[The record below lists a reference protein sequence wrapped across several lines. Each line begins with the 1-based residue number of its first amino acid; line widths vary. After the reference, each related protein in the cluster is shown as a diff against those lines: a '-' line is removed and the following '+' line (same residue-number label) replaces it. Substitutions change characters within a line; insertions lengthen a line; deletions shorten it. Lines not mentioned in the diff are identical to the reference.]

1 MNKGEI
7 ILITFP
13 FTDLSGSKL
22 RPALVLAS
30 DRDDV
35 TVAFITTNL
44 QQGNNTDMF
53 LQKSSTNGLKKDS
66 LLKMKKVILFSCP
79 LPMDLRRCFRIAR
92 GTRRRTAQAGGISIL
107 FSFSS

>member
-1 MNKGEI
+1 MNKGDI

-22 RPALVLAS
+22 RPALVLAA

-44 QQGNNTDMF
+44 QQLNNVDMF
-53 LQKSSTNGLKKDS
+53 LQKSTTNGLKKDS
-66 LLKMKKVILFSCP
+66 LVKMNKIATLDHGLIMDSVGQLVEDELKEVDRKLLILFNIKH
-79 LPMDLRRCFRIAR
+79 L
-92 GTRRRTAQAGGISIL
+92 
-107 FSFSS
+107 

>member
-30 DRDDV
+30 DKEDI

-44 QQGNNTDMF
+44 QQVNNTDM
-53 LQKSSTNGLKKDS
+53 LLRKSSINGLKKDS
-66 LLKMKKVILFSCP
+66 LVKINKIATLDHSLAMGKVGQLVENELKEVDRKLVILFNIKN
-79 LPMDLRRCFRIAR
+79 L
-92 GTRRRTAQAGGISIL
+92 
-107 FSFSS
+107 SF

>member
-22 RPALVLAS
+22 RPALVLAA
-30 DRDDV
+30 DKEDI

-44 QQGNNTDMF
+44 QQVNNTDM
-53 LQKSSTNGLKKDS
+53 LLRKNSINGLKKDS
-66 LLKMKKVILFSCP
+66 LVKMNKIATLDHSLAMGKVGQLAENELKEVDRKLVIFFNIKNLS
-79 LPMDLRRCFRIAR
+79 L
-92 GTRRRTAQAGGISIL
+92 
-107 FSFSS
+107 

>member
-22 RPALVLAS
+22 RPALVLAA
-30 DRDDV
+30 DREDI

-44 QQGNNTDMF
+44 QQVNNTDM
-53 LQKSSTNGLKKDS
+53 LLRKSSINGLKKDS
-66 LLKMKKVILFSCP
+66 LVKMNKIATLDHGLAMGKVGQLAENELKEVDKKLVILFNIKNLS
-79 LPMDLRRCFRIAR
+79 L
-92 GTRRRTAQAGGISIL
+92 
-107 FSFSS
+107 

>member
-22 RPALVLAS
+22 RPALVLAA
-30 DRDDV
+30 DKEDI

-44 QQGNNTDMF
+44 QQVNNTDM
-53 LQKSSTNGLKKDS
+53 LLRKSTINGLKKDS
-66 LLKMKKVILFSCP
+66 LVKMNKIAALDHGLAMGKVGQLAENELIEVDRKLVILFNIKNLS
-79 LPMDLRRCFRIAR
+79 L
-92 GTRRRTAQAGGISIL
+92 
-107 FSFSS
+107 

>member
-22 RPALVLAS
+22 RPALVLAT
-30 DRDDV
+30 DKDDV

-44 QQGNNTDMF
+44 QQLNNTDMF
-53 LQKSSTNGLKKDS
+53 LQKSTTNGLKKDS
-66 LLKMKKVILFSCP
+66 LVKINKIATLDNSLIMGSVGQLVEKELKDVDRKLLILFNIKN
-79 LPMDLRRCFRIAR
+79 LQL
-92 GTRRRTAQAGGISIL
+92 
-107 FSFSS
+107 

>member
-22 RPALVLAS
+22 RPALVLAA
-30 DRDDV
+30 DKEDV

-44 QQGNNTDMF
+44 Q
-53 LQKSSTNGLKKDS
+53 
-66 LLKMKKVILFSCP
+66 
-79 LPMDLRRCFRIAR
+79 R
-92 GTRRRTAQAGGISIL
+92 
-107 FSFSS
+107 

>member
-22 RPALVLAS
+22 RPALVLAA
-30 DRDDV
+30 DKEDV

-44 QQGNNTDMF
+44 QHFNNTDM
-53 LQKSSTNGLKKDS
+53 LLRKSSINCLKKDS
-66 LLKMKKVILFSCP
+66 LVKMNKIATLDHSLAMGKVGQLAENELKEVDRKLVVLFNINN
-79 LPMDLRRCFRIAR
+79 LLI
-92 GTRRRTAQAGGISIL
+92 
-107 FSFSS
+107 

>member
-22 RPALVLAS
+22 RPALVLAA
-30 DRDDV
+30 DKEDI

-44 QQGNNTDMF
+44 QQVNNTDMF
-53 LQKSSTNGLKKDS
+53 LDKSSINGLKKDS
-66 LLKMKKVILFSCP
+66 LVKMNKIATLDHSLAMGKVGQLVETELKEVDRKLVILFNIKNLS
-79 LPMDLRRCFRIAR
+79 L
-92 GTRRRTAQAGGISIL
+92 
-107 FSFSS
+107 

>member
-22 RPALVLAS
+22 RPALVLAA
-30 DRDDV
+30 DKEDI

-44 QQGNNTDMF
+44 QQVNNTDMF
-53 LQKSSTNGLKKDS
+53 LDKSSINGLKKDS
-66 LLKMKKVILFSCP
+66 LVKMNKIATLDHSLAMGKVGQLADNELKEVDRKLVILFNIKNLS
-79 LPMDLRRCFRIAR
+79 L
-92 GTRRRTAQAGGISIL
+92 
-107 FSFSS
+107 

>member
-22 RPALVLAS
+22 RPALVLAA
-30 DRDDV
+30 DKEDI

-44 QQGNNTDMF
+44 QQVNNTDM
-53 LQKSSTNGLKKDS
+53 LLRKSSINGLKKDS
-66 LLKMKKVILFSCP
+66 LVKMNK
-79 LPMDLRRCFRIAR
+79 IATLDH
-92 GTRRRTAQAGGISIL
+92 GLAMGQSWTIK
-107 FSFSS
+107 

>member
-22 RPALVLAS
+22 RPALVLAV

-44 QQGNNTDMF
+44 QQLNNTDMF
-53 LQKSSTNGLKKDS
+53 LQKSTNNGLKKDS
-66 LLKMKKVILFSCP
+66 LVKMNK
-79 LPMDLRRCFRIAR
+79 IATLDNSLIM
-92 GTRRRTAQAGGISIL
+92 GSVGQL
-107 FSFSS
+107 VEN

>member
-22 RPALVLAS
+22 RPALVLAA
-30 DRDDV
+30 DKEDI

-44 QQGNNTDMF
+44 QQVNNTDMF
-53 LQKSSTNGLKKDS
+53 LRKSSINGLKKDS
-66 LLKMKKVILFSCP
+66 LVKMNKIATLDHSLAMGNVGQLGENELKEVDRKLVILFNIKNLS
-79 LPMDLRRCFRIAR
+79 L
-92 GTRRRTAQAGGISIL
+92 
-107 FSFSS
+107 

>member
-22 RPALVLAS
+22 RPALVLAA
-30 DRDDV
+30 DKDDV

-44 QQGNNTDMF
+44 QQVNNTDMF

-66 LLKMKKVILFSCP
+66 LVKMNKIATLDHGLIMGSVGQLVENELKEVDRKLLIIFNIKSLT
-79 LPMDLRRCFRIAR
+79 L
-92 GTRRRTAQAGGISIL
+92 
-107 FSFSS
+107 

>member
-22 RPALVLAS
+22 RPALVLAA
-30 DRDDV
+30 DKEDI

-44 QQGNNTDMF
+44 QQVNNTDM
-53 LQKSSTNGLKKDS
+53 LLPKSSIN
-66 LLKMKKVILFSCP
+66 
-79 LPMDLRRCFRIAR
+79 
-92 GTRRRTAQAGGISIL
+92 
-107 FSFSS
+107 